1 MNSIVNW
8 SGVGENVKAGRYRFV
23 IPSDQEICTAEVSIT
38 QRKQF
43 HRGQRNICEVEAP
56 AGPRMCDDLVSS
68 GIGTKA
74 SRLAKRRDSN
84 SIHKAQ
90 DRTSQAVR
98 TGLENYTP
106 ESGPSGVGALV
117 SANMFHDGLVKRPH
131 TGTSA
136 LRRKLRNDT
145 SGGMDHTPIP
155 QPATH
160 PFLRSL

>member
-23 IPSDQEICTAEVSIT
+23 IPSDQEICTSEVSIT

-98 TGLENYTP
+98 TGLENHTP
-106 ESGPSGVGALV
+106 EHQPSG
-117 SANMFHDGLVKRPH
+117 ANYAMTRVVEWTTLPSHSLLLTRFCVRCNLG
-131 TGTSA
+131 
-136 LRRKLRNDT
+136 
-145 SGGMDHTPIP
+145 
-155 QPATH
+155 
-160 PFLRSL
+160 PFVNCYSYRD